1 MTDHTTDDGTDA
13 TDDRRDATDDETD
26 ATTTETTRSNDVE
39 PDTTEDVDPD
49 TEIGERVLRGLADHV
64 TPLETTDPTAPRDD
78 LDAFPES
85 VLDAQIVGLGEAT
98 HGTRE
103 FFQFKDRL
111 IRHLV
116 ADRGV
121 RLVCLEANAPE
132 TLALNRYVVHGEGDP
147 AAGLAGVYFWTW
159 QVEAVRDLLEWLRSF
174 NEGRP
179 VADRVRFHGL
189 DVQYTAGAV
198 DRLER
203 LLETVAPETCEELA
217 DDLATLHDDGERVD
231 EADHS
236 DAREAALA
244 RVRDRLG
251 GAADTDSCLSDPDGD
266 WAAATSDPDAMAA
279 TDLHLCLETLGGAV
293 EYKRRVADWRAAR
306 ESVDSTDDAD
316 DGRADESDDDRAAES
331 NHESAEAAAMAAL
344 LGTRDEVMA
353 DLVDTMLDRT
363 GAERA
368 VIWGHD
374 AHVNRDR
381 SGLRDR
387 DLSGTSLGS
396 ELADRYGQDY
406 RAVGFAW
413 GHGAFQAIGPSALAP
428 DGSESGTTVSGSQD
442 DGSDDGAGES
452 EDGPS
457 LDHDLAVWE
466 TDGPPA
472 NSLDAALA
480 AAGHDVSVLD
490 VRGAAGDERVRDWLD
505 TPQRHR
511 SVGATYDPRE
521 PETYVVTYPYPDA
534 FDAVVFVDETT
545 AARPLDGRD

>member
-13 TDDRRDATDDETD
+13 TDDGTDTK
-26 ATTTETTRSNDVE
+26 TTETNRRDDAE
-39 PDTTEDVDPD
+39 PDTTDDAEPH
-49 TEIGERVLRGLADHV
+49 TEIGERVRRALADHV
-64 TPLETTDPTAPRDD
+64 APLETTDPAAPRDD
-78 LDAFPES
+78 LDALPES

-147 AAGLAGVYFWTW
+147 ATGLAGVYFWTW
-159 QVEAVRDLLEWLRSF
+159 QVKAVRDLLEWLRSF

-198 DRLER
+198 DRLQR
-203 LLETVAPETCEELA
+203 LLETVAPDTHETLA
-217 DDLATLHDDGERVD
+217 DELATLHDDGERVD

-236 DAREAALA
+236 GAREGALE

-251 GAADTDSCLSDPDGD
+251 GVADTEPSLSDPNGD
-266 WAAATSDPDAMAA
+266 WAATTSDPDATAT
-279 TDLHLCLETLGGAV
+279 TDLRLCLETLAGAV
-293 EYKRRVADWRAAR
+293 EYRRRVADWRAAR
-306 ESVDSTDDAD
+306 EAADSADDAD
-316 DGRADESDDDRAAES
+316 DGRTDATDG
-331 NHESAEAAAMAAL
+331 ESAEEAAMAAL

-353 DLVDTMLDRT
+353 DLVDTLRDRT
-363 GAERA
+363 DAERA

-396 ELADRYGQDY
+396 VLADRYGDDY

-413 GHGAFQAIGPSALAP
+413 GRGAFQAIGPVALAP
-428 DGSESGTTVSGSQD
+428 DGSEPQGTASGAQRDASDSSDEGSESED
-442 DGSDDGAGES
+442 DGSRSGDDGSVE
-452 EDGPS
+452 EGPS
-457 LDHDLAVWE
+457 DEQGLVVWE

-480 AAGHDVSVLD
+480 AADHDVSVLD
-490 VRGAAGDERVRDWLD
+490 VRRAGADERVGDWLD
-505 TPQRHR
+505 APRRHR

-521 PETYVVTYPYPDA
+521 PGTYVVTYPYPDA
-534 FDAVVFVDETT
+534 FDAVVYVDETT
-545 AARPLDGRD
+545 AARPLDDRD